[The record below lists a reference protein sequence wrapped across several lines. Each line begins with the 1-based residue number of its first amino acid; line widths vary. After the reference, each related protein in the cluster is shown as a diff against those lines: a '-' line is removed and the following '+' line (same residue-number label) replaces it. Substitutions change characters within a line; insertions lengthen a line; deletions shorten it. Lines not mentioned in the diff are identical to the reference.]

1 MSMRHVVNR
10 TSALRRLNVSIP
22 PVSTLA
28 TGRSWPTLLRPDLH
42 AGPKL
47 HILPLIQERG
57 AKSKTTVKLQDL
69 PQGVLEGGPL
79 PPTPEDE
86 GPGYP
91 AVVQQAWNHMQ
102 KFRDCVLLT
111 RVGNFYEFYLDH
123 ADKYGPLL
131 NLKVANKPAK
141 GLPIA
146 MAGFPLVQLDR
157 YLKILVQDMNERV
170 AIAEEF
176 PHSLSSKVKNGGT
189 AYDRRVTRVITP
201 GTLIDENFMD
211 PYENNF
217 LLAIHPLPLEPI
229 EDSADSL
236 KEHSIE
242 SAVPMVSQELQQQ
255 KIGLAWID
263 LSTGDFFTQATQL
276 KDLPAEMA
284 KVGAKEIL
292 LANEDADD
300 SHEGV
305 LHLLG
310 AHGHLATRHPPSHL
324 IVNVEQWAPMLER
337 PVSSQVMNAFAKEE
351 IAAGSLVL
359 SYVKEKLQGTGIKL
373 QPPIRKD
380 GSEIMG
386 LDTNSLR
393 TLEILKTA
401 KDGIIGGKGTM
412 VHSLR
417 RTVTKGGTRMLKEW
431 IKSPSMSIEVINA
444 RLDILSVFLQDL
456 ALREEVIHLLRQ
468 TYDSQRLVQKLSIG
482 QGDADDLISLR
493 KTIGSTEM
501 LKRVLDRCV
510 RHLQRVDSP
519 EIQSQSCR
527 SLQILVDR
535 ISLAEPLQLADTI
548 ADAIDEQGLY
558 QLHLSEE
565 TASEDPLNLP
575 LDPLNDEDTPQQVPQ
590 LDVKSSKSFSKV
602 AQDQADP
609 SEAWIMRRSASAN
622 LETLHEKLD
631 LLRAEIP
638 VLTEQLRDQYKVSSL
653 TLRHRDGV
661 GHYCHVKGTQDM
673 RNLRSQDTDRRDIK
687 SSKTTKTFH
696 DTEWT
701 RLGSRIERTKFSIK
715 AEEQRI
721 LGILRERV
729 VENMMTLRRNAS
741 VLDEIDVACAL
752 AIIAREQGL
761 VRPFLSE
768 KPIHRITGGRHLTV
782 KQGLE
787 EDGRAFISNDCS
799 VGDRE
804 RIWLITGPNM
814 GGKSTFL
821 RQNALISILA
831 QIGSYVPADH
841 AEIGLVDHI
850 FTRVGS
856 ADNLFKDQS
865 TFMMEML
872 ETAAILNQATSR
884 SFVLVDE
891 LGRGTTPEAGI
902 AVGFACLHHLHYH
915 NKSRVLFATHFHAL
929 ADMSRDF
936 ESLECYCT
944 NVIEE
949 DDGSFSY
956 LHRLKEGV
964 NRESHALKVAQL
976 AGMPDIAMTT
986 ARQVLRSFNISSPR
1000 LHEEERPRLKA
1011 SAG

>member
-1 MSMRHVVNR
+1 MRNVASKSLALYRFSSRARSCTELVNGPGHWSLSGQKGFDIKQKVHVQ
-10 TSALRRLNVSIP
+10 
-22 PVSTLA
+22 
-28 TGRSWPTLLRPDLH
+28 
-42 AGPKL
+42 
-47 HILPLIQERG
+47 PLIQERG
-57 AKSKTTVKLQDL
+57 AKSKTTVIFGDL
-69 PQGVLEGGPL
+69 PQGILEGGPL
-79 PPTPEDE
+79 PPTKEDD

-102 KFRDCVLLT
+102 KFHDCVLLT
-111 RVGNFYEFYLDH
+111 RVGNFYELYLDH
-123 ADKYGPLL
+123 AEKYGPLL

-146 MAGFPLVQLDR
+146 MAGFPLIQLDR
-157 YLKILVQDMNERV
+157 YLKILVQDMSERV

-189 AYDRRVTRVITP
+189 AYDRRVTRVVTP

-211 PYENNF
+211 PYDNNF
-217 LLAIHPLPLEPI
+217 LLAIHPLPLQQI
-229 EDSADSL
+229 KDSTSTFKDHKIDSV
-236 KEHSIE
+236 
-242 SAVPMVSQELQQQ
+242 VPVVSQELQQQ
-255 KIGLAWID
+255 RIGLAWID

-276 KDLPAEMA
+276 KDLPSEVA

-292 LANEDADD
+292 LASEEVDDA
-300 SHEGV
+300 HEGV
-305 LHLLG
+305 LRLLG
-310 AHGHLATRHPPSHL
+310 AHGHLATRHPSSDL
-324 IVNVEQWAPMLER
+324 TAKIEQWALMLER
-337 PVSSQVMNAFAKEE
+337 PVPPQNVKMFTEEE
-351 IAAGSLVL
+351 IAAGGLAL
-359 SYVKEKLQGTGIKL
+359 SYVHEKLRGTGTKL

-380 GSEIMG
+380 GRDIMG
-386 LDTNSLR
+386 LDANSLR

-401 KDGIIGGKGTM
+401 KDGIPGGKGTM
-412 VHSLR
+412 VNSLR

-431 IKSPSMSIEVINA
+431 IKSPSMSIAVINV
-444 RLDILSVFLQDL
+444 RLDIVSVLLQDL
-456 ALREEVIHLLRQ
+456 ALQEEVIHLLRQ

-493 KTIGSTEM
+493 KTIEASET
-501 LKRVLDRCV
+501 LKRVLERCIMN
-510 RHLQRVDSP
+510 LQRDESP
-519 EIQSQSCR
+519 DLQSQKSKSIQS
-527 SLQILVDR
+527 LTDR
-535 ISLAEPLQLADTI
+535 ISLEEALKLAAAI
-548 ADAIDEQGLY
+548 ADAIDEQGLF
-558 QLHLSEE
+558 QLHLNEE
-565 TASEDPLNLP
+565 TRIEDSTKLS
-575 LDPLNDEDTPQQVPQ
+575 LDPLEDETAQQEASIAVNR
-590 LDVKSSKSFSKV
+590 SKRGLNIM
-602 AQDQADP
+602 QDQIDGSDP
-609 SEAWIMRRSASAN
+609 WIMRRSASPN
-622 LETLHEKLD
+622 LEHLHKKLD
-631 LLRAEIP
+631 LLRMEIP
-638 VLTEQLRDQYKVSSL
+638 NLTEQLREKHKVTSL
-653 TLRHRDGV
+653 TLRHRDGI
-661 GHYCHVKGTQDM
+661 GHYCHVKGAQDM

-701 RLGSRIERTKFSIK
+701 RLGGRIERTKLSIN

-721 LGILRERV
+721 LGLLRNGV
-729 VENMMTLRRNAS
+729 VQNMMTLRRNAA
-741 VLDEIDVACAL
+741 VLDEIDVACAF
-752 AIIAREQGL
+752 ATIAREQGL
-761 VRPFLSE
+761 VRPVLSE
-768 KPIHRITGGRHLTV
+768 KPIHRIIGGRHLTV

-799 VGDRE
+799 VGERE

-831 QIGSYVPADH
+831 QVGSYVPADH

-872 ETAAILNQATSR
+872 ETATILNQATPR

-902 AVGFACLHHLHYH
+902 AVGYACLHHLHHH

-929 ADMSRDF
+929 ADMSKTF
-936 ESLECYCT
+936 ESLSCYCT
-944 NVIEE
+944 NVVEG

-956 LHRLKEGV
+956 LHRLSRGV

-976 AGMPDIAMTT
+976 AGMPDIAMAT
-986 ARQVLRSFNISSPR
+986 ARQVLQSFDVKTTEVA
-1000 LHEEERPRLKA
+1000 EEVRPRLKA

>member
-1 MSMRHVVNR
+1 MRHVIIKTR
-10 TSALRRLNVSIP
+10 ALQRFNLPTQHVRPFNS
-22 PVSTLA
+22 
-28 TGRSWPTLLRPDLH
+28 GRHWPTPIRP
-42 AGPKL
+42 GSNVVPKL
-47 HILPLIQERG
+47 HAVPLIHGRG
-57 AKSKTTVKLQDL
+57 AKSKTTVKLGDL
-69 PQGVLEGGPL
+69 PQGILEGGPL
-79 PPTPEDE
+79 PPTQEDE

-102 KFRDCVLLT
+102 KFQDCVLLT
-111 RVGNFYEFYLDH
+111 RVGNFYELYLDH

-189 AYDRRVTRVITP
+189 AYDRKVTRVITP

-217 LLAIHPLPLEPI
+217 LLAIHPLPLEAI
-229 EDSADSL
+229 EDSAGSL
-236 KEHSIE
+236 GEKSVEAAIPIVNH
-242 SAVPMVSQELQQQ
+242 ELQQQ

-276 KDLPAEMA
+276 KDLPSEMA

-292 LANEDADD
+292 LASEGLDD

-324 IVNVEQWAPMLER
+324 NSKIEQWEPMLER
-337 PVSSQVMNAFAKEE
+337 PVPSQAVSAFTKEE
-351 IAAGSLVL
+351 VAAGGLVL
-359 SYVKEKLQGTGIKL
+359 SYVQEKLQGRGIKL

-401 KDGIIGGKGTM
+401 KDGISGGKGTM

-417 RTVTKGGTRMLKEW
+417 RTVTKGGTRKLKEW

-444 RLDILSVFLQDL
+444 RLDIVSIFLQDL
-456 ALREEVIHLLRQ
+456 ALREDVIQLLRQ

-493 KTIGSTEM
+493 KTIESTET
-501 LKRVLDRCV
+501 LKRVLTRCI
-510 RHLQRVDSP
+510 RQLQRDESL
-519 EIQSQSCR
+519 ELQSKKGR
-527 SLQILVDR
+527 SLQSLIDR
-535 ISLAEPLQLADTI
+535 ISLAEPLKLAGTI

-565 TASEDPLNLP
+565 AASEDSVNLP
-575 LDPLNDEDTPQQVPQ
+575 LDPLRDEDMPQQVPQ
-590 LDVKSSKSFSKV
+590 IDAKNPKSSPKV
-602 AQDQADP
+602 AQDQVEP
-609 SEAWIMRRSASAN
+609 SEAWIMRRSASPN
-622 LETLHEKLD
+622 LENLHEKLD

-638 VLTEQLRDQYKVSSL
+638 ALTEQLRDQYKVTSL
-653 TLRHRDGV
+653 TLRHRDGI
-661 GHYCHVKGTQDM
+661 GHYCHVKGIQDM

-701 RLGSRIERTKFSIK
+701 RLGSRIERTKLSIR

-721 LGILRERV
+721 LSILRDQV
-729 VENMMTLRRNAS
+729 VENMMTLRRNAF
-741 VLDEIDVACAL
+741 VLDEIDIACAF
-752 AIIAREQGL
+752 AMIAREQGL
-761 VRPFLSE
+761 VRPIISE

-799 VGDRE
+799 VGEKE
-804 RIWLITGPNM
+804 RIWFITGPNM

-856 ADNLFKDQS
+856 ADNLFKHQS

-902 AVGFACLHHLHYH
+902 AVGFACLHHLHHH
-915 NKSRVLFATHFHAL
+915 NKSRVLFATHFHTL

-936 ESLECYCT
+936 DSLGCYCT
-944 NVIEE
+944 NVVEE

-956 LHRLKEGV
+956 LHRLEEGV

-986 ARQVLRSFNISSPR
+986 ARQVLRSFDLSSSKE
-1000 LHEEERPRLKA
+1000 HEERPPLKA